1 MNRDLVGGFLMGAG
15 VVGIVSG
22 CCLMYLGKNYD
33 IYLKV

>member
-22 CCLMYLGKNYD
+22 SKKYIIYKYFLGSEG
-33 IYLKV
+33 